1 MAEIKAFRGMRYN
14 TERAGRLDEL
24 CCPPYDIISE
34 KERKSYLAQNKYNV
48 IRLEL
53 PKEGDNVYTTAGEV
67 LDRWREKG
75 ILIHEDKP
83 AIYIY
88 EEEFNAYNTRR
99 SIKGIIARVKVEEF
113 SKGVILPH
121 EFTLS
126 KAKADRFNLMKATN
140 CNFSQ
145 IYALYMDEEHTTLST
160 IDELSKRKPNAKF
173 TDGDKVTH
181 KLWIITDEKAIAKL
195 CADFTDRKL
204 YIADGHHRYET
215 ALNYRN
221 YCRENGISKEGDAQ
235 DYQMMFLMDMEH
247 PGLVVFPTHRL
258 VRDLPKFDRDKLLD
272 GCEEYFDIKA
282 FDSVSHM
289 NELLHSEYKKGSKSF
304 GFYCGKGEWYLLTLE
319 KILGIDK
326 ENMAAQINLTY
337 TKFYEEAIMGV
348 DKGEFQCSFIL
359 NPTRVTEI
367 RDVAA
372 AGEKMPQKSTYFYPK
387 MTTGM
392 VMNDIGVE

>member
-1 MAEIKAFRGMRYN
+1 MNQKRGIFMAEIKAFRGMRYN

-235 DYQMMFLMDMEH
+235 DTGISSSTAAKNILISRRS
-247 PGLVVFPTHRL
+247 T
-258 VRDLPKFDRDKLLD
+258 
-272 GCEEYFDIKA
+272 A
-282 FDSVSHM
+282 FR
-289 NELLHSEYKKGSKSF
+289 
-304 GFYCGKGEWYLLTLE
+304 
-319 KILGIDK
+319 I
-326 ENMAAQINLTY
+326 
-337 TKFYEEAIMGV
+337 
-348 DKGEFQCSFIL
+348 
-359 NPTRVTEI
+359 
-367 RDVAA
+367 
-372 AGEKMPQKSTYFYPK
+372 
-387 MTTGM
+387 
-392 VMNDIGVE
+392 

>member
-173 TDGDKVTH
+173 T
-181 KLWIITDEKAIAKL
+181 
-195 CADFTDRKL
+195 
-204 YIADGHHRYET
+204 
-215 ALNYRN
+215 
-221 YCRENGISKEGDAQ
+221 
-235 DYQMMFLMDMEH
+235 
-247 PGLVVFPTHRL
+247 
-258 VRDLPKFDRDKLLD
+258 
-272 GCEEYFDIKA
+272 
-282 FDSVSHM
+282 
-289 NELLHSEYKKGSKSF
+289 
-304 GFYCGKGEWYLLTLE
+304 
-319 KILGIDK
+319 
-326 ENMAAQINLTY
+326 
-337 TKFYEEAIMGV
+337 
-348 DKGEFQCSFIL
+348 
-359 NPTRVTEI
+359 PTRRLSRSCAPISPTESSISPTVTTAT
-367 RDVAA
+367 RPRSTTATTAA
-372 AGEKMPQKSTYFYPK
+372 RTVSRRKATLR
-387 MTTGM
+387 TTR
-392 VMNDIGVE
+392 